1 MWAKSVNQAKM
12 LVSMDAGVRNQSD
25 KGILVGGLHDYNLP
39 EDVRMLVAER
49 IEVDLQNVE
58 ESGKSCRSVWFPEH
72 KFNGLLY
79 RENETIVFIN
89 REGEILG
96 KILTIFMVRISGES
110 RAFLRLKRFCWAG
123 DAINSYHKTVQE
135 DNQIVVG
142 ELKYISR
149 KVMLQKVPG
158 GDNKLIVI
166 DFMRRIFPIVSG
178 SVIVPYYPVL
188 NDMVLVQGGA
198 EDEIWKARVSA
209 FNLRQKTLQCRFFV
223 KENGVWIPERGSQN
237 QSISF
242 DSILGI
248 ASGIWLTKYSK
259 WLEN

>member
-1 MWAKSVNQAKM
+1 
-12 LVSMDAGVRNQSD
+12 MDAGIRNQSH
-25 KGILVGGLHDYNLP
+25 KGILVGGLQDYHLS
-39 EDVRMLVAER
+39 EDVKMLVAECV
-49 IEVDLQNVE
+49 EAELKNVE
-58 ESGKSCRSVWFPEH
+58 ESGKSCRSVWFPGH

-79 RENETIVFIN
+79 RENETIIFIN
-89 REGEILG
+89 HEGEIIG
-96 KILTIFMVRISGES
+96 KILTIFTVRISGES
-110 RAFLRLKRFCWAG
+110 RGFLRLKRFRWTG
-123 DAINSYHKTVQE
+123 DATSSFHKTVQE

-149 KVMLQKVPG
+149 KVMLQKALD
-158 GDNKLIVI
+158 GDNKLVVI

-178 SVIVPYYPVL
+178 SVIVPYYPVS
-188 NDMVLVQGGA
+188 NDMILVQGGE

-209 FNLRQKTLQCRFFV
+209 FNLQRKTLQCRFFA

-237 QSISF
+237 QIISF

-248 ASGIWLTKYSK
+248 ASGIWLTEYSK